1 MLEPY
6 EAKVSRTVLRREGGS
21 NLSFLFGEIL
31 ISSGLSRPVAR
42 TLAYLQKVDT
52 ATSIDLER
60 GTGLRQPEVSIAMR
74 QLNPFDWIE
83 ENEEKK
89 PGKGRPNKV
98 YSLKVGFKDIIAHL
112 EKEQKKEIDDGM
124 ASIKRLKELV
134 RD

>member
-1 MLEPY
+1 MKKLDINQLDDKDE
-6 EAKVSRTVLRREGGS
+6 ELA
-21 NLSFLFGEIL
+21 EIL

-74 QLNPFDWIE
+74 QLNPLDWIE
-83 ENEEKK
+83 EDEEKK

-98 YSLKVGFKDIIAHL
+98 YSLKVGFKDIIVHL
-112 EKEQKKEIDDGM
+112 ETERKKVDAEAKEKIEQLKKLG
-124 ASIKRLKELV
+124 K
-134 RD
+134 

>member
-1 MLEPY
+1 MKKLDINQLDDSDE
-6 EAKVSRTVLRREGGS
+6 EMA
-21 NLSFLFGEIL
+21 EIL

-42 TLAYLQKVDT
+42 TLAYLKKVDT
-52 ATSIDLER
+52 ATSVDLER

-98 YSLKVGFKDIIAHL
+98 YSLKVRFKDIIAHL
-112 EKEQKKEIDDGM
+112 EKQQKKAADEAQVNIE
-124 ASIKRLKELV
+124 RLKELV
-134 RD
+134 V

>member
-1 MLEPY
+1 MKKLDINQLDDSDE
-6 EAKVSRTVLRREGGS
+6 EIT
-21 NLSFLFGEIL
+21 EIL

-60 GTGLRQPEVSIAMR
+60 GTGLRQPEVSIAMK
-74 QLNPFDWIE
+74 QLNPFDWIDE
-83 ENEEKK
+83 SEEKK

-112 EKEQKKEIDDGM
+112 EKEQNKTIDDGM

>member
-1 MLEPY
+1 MKKLDFNQLDDNDE
-6 EAKVSRTVLRREGGS
+6 ELA
-21 NLSFLFGEIL
+21 EIL

-74 QLNPFDWIE
+74 QLKPLDWVDE
-83 ENEEKK
+83 SEEKK

-98 YSLKVGFKDIIAHL
+98 YSLKIQFKDIIAHL
-112 EKEQKKEIDDGM
+112 EKQHKKEIDDGI

-134 RD
+134 QGS

>member
-1 MLEPY
+1 MKKLDIKQLDDGDE
-6 EAKVSRTVLRREGGS
+6 ELA
-21 NLSFLFGEIL
+21 EIL

-42 TLAYLQKVDT
+42 TLAYLRKVDT

-74 QLNPFDWIE
+74 QLDPFDWIDE
-83 ENEEKK
+83 SEEKK

-98 YSLKVGFKDIIAHL
+98 YSLKVIFKDIIAHL
-112 EKEQKKEIDDGM
+112 EKKQKKSIDDGM
-124 ASIKRLKELV
+124 ASIKQLKDLV

>member
-1 MLEPY
+1 IMKKLDINQLDDSDE
-6 EAKVSRTVLRREGGS
+6 EIS
-21 NLSFLFGEIL
+21 EIL
-31 ISSGLSRPVAR
+31 MSSGLSRPVAR

-60 GTGLRQPEVSIAMR
+60 ETGLRQPEVSIAMK
-74 QLNPFDWIE
+74 QLDPFDWIDE
-83 ENEEKK
+83 SEEKK

-98 YSLKVGFKDIIAHL
+98 YSLKVRFKDIIAHL
-112 EKEQKKEIDDGM
+112 EKEQKKAIDDGM

>member
-1 MLEPY
+1 MKKLDIDQLDDSDE
-6 EAKVSRTVLRREGGS
+6 EVA
-21 NLSFLFGEIL
+21 EIL

-42 TLAYLQKVDT
+42 TLTYLKKVDT
-52 ATSIDLER
+52 ATSVDLER

-74 QLNPFDWIE
+74 QLNPLDWIE

-98 YSLKVGFKDIIAHL
+98 YSLKVGFKDIIAYL
-112 EKEQKKEIDDGM
+112 EKQQKKEIDDGM

>member
-1 MLEPY
+1 MKKLDINQLDDSDE
-6 EAKVSRTVLRREGGS
+6 ELA
-21 NLSFLFGEIL
+21 EIL

-74 QLNPFDWIE
+74 QLNPFDWIDE
-83 ENEEKK
+83 SEEKK

-98 YSLKVGFKDIIAHL
+98 YSLKVRFKDIIAQI
-112 EKEQKKEIDDGM
+112 EKEQKKDIDDRM